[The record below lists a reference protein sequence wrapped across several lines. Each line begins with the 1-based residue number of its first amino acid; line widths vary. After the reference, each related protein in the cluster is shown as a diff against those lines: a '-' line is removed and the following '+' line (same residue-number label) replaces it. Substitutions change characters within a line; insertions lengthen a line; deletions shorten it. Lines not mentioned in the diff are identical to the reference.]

1 MTNVPAPFDIEP
13 VIENVLFASKFALIV
28 SAARATGVRA
38 IIKTTPT
45 PKIKYRFILF
55 LLCTRRIELGMN
67 VHALRI
73 RGARAFLYYRNYRV
87 CEDVWVAAH
96 TRHHQAPLAAR
107 APTRNRKYGRTE

>member
-28 SAARATGVRA
+28 RAARATGVRA
-38 IIKTTPT
+38 IIMTTPT
-45 PKIKYRFILF
+45 PKIMCLFILL

-73 RGARAFLYYRNYRV
+73 RGARAFLHYRNYRIRA
-87 CEDVWVAAH
+87 DVRVAAN
-96 TRHHQAPLAAR
+96 TRHHPAHLAAG
-107 APTRNRKYGRTE
+107 APARK